1 MDMEQKR
8 LLIEDLFATLQ
19 ASGYENLSE
28 GTVRRTEKS
37 GCDGETCGKICSG
50 IPRDDAGTPDSNL
63 RRLARTAPGRY
74 ERQTIRT
81 SVKLF

>member
-28 GTVRRTEKS
+28 VQSGGLKS
-37 GCDGETCGKICSG
+37 LAAMVKRVENLLRN
-50 IPRDDAGTPDSNL
+50 PAG
-63 RRLARTAPGRY
+63 
-74 ERQTIRT
+74 
-81 SVKLF
+81 